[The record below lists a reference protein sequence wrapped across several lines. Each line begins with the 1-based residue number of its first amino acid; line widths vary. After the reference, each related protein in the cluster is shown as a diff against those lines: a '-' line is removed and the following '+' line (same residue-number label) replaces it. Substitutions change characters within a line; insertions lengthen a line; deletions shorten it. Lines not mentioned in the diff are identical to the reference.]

1 MLKFSDVVYRI
12 YEATLSPEHW
22 PKAMD
27 AVAALSGS
35 EGAFVCAKSATGR
48 WEVDAHSPQ
57 LDAFIRVSRSEQ
69 WWQQNP
75 WLERSVE
82 VGYRAGDVYCDQD
95 VIAEDEMDGSP
106 YYTDFLPR
114 VGLGWQMA
122 AAIQSDLGV
131 PTALV
136 VQRAKAKGP
145 YAPPEMNTLRLV
157 SRHVEQSLRISSRF
171 TGVRTELG
179 STAAA
184 FDSLDRAAFVLD
196 RQQRPLLIN
205 RPAQGLIG
213 RYFTHDDG
221 RLAPAQRHE
230 QDAFGAAVQNAHA
243 TAPDDSATPQP
254 TTVSAQDGSSRLVV
268 WTLPVVGASADQL
281 GLPATPDANAASA
294 APAGAPRDNA
304 DSKAH
309 VLVLAQPLEQ
319 DRVIDPAVLRNTFNL
334 TLGEARL
341 AALLGAGHSLK
352 DAASTLGITEGTA
365 RVVLKRV
372 FQKLGVSRQA
382 ELVSKL
388 VLFARHAG

>member
-22 PKAMD
+22 SKAMD

-48 WEVDAHSPQ
+48 WEVDAHSPR
-57 LDAFIRVSRSEQ
+57 LAEFIAISRSEQ

-75 WLERSVE
+75 WLDRSVE
-82 VGYRAGDVYCDQD
+82 VAYRVGDVYCDHD
-95 VIAEDEMDGSP
+95 VIADSEMAASP
-106 YYTDFLPR
+106 YYTEFLPR

-145 YAPPEMNTLRLV
+145 YASPEMDTLRLL

-171 TGVRTELG
+171 TGVKAELG
-179 STAAA
+179 STTAA
-184 FDSLDRAAFVLD
+184 FDSMDRAAFVLD
-196 RQQRPLLIN
+196 QEQRPLLIN
-205 RPAQGLIG
+205 RPAQNLIG

-268 WTLPVVGASADQL
+268 WTLPVVGASADHL
-281 GLPATPDANAASA
+281 GLQDPPA
-294 APAGAPRDNA
+294 APDRDPAPGKAGA
-304 DSKAH
+304 KAH

-319 DRVIDPAVLRNTFNL
+319 DRVIDPAVLRNAFNL

-341 AALLGAGHSLK
+341 GALLGAGQNLK
-352 DAASTLGITEGTA
+352 EAASTLGITEGTA

-388 VLFARHAG
+388 VLFARHAA